1 MNKKWLVLMTAV
13 TSLLLVPTAGF
24 ASEAKSPLSMQELRS
39 TSGIGDITIQKLYF
53 DESSYLDYEGETE
66 STFNY
71 EVKDGS
77 TIRYW
82 LLDEDKVGMTVKIYD
97 ASNKVVATGQTSSSN
112 NWRVLSTFTPASKDQ
127 TYLVRVVSN
136 TGGGDE
142 PYELS
147 VRAY

>member
-1 MNKKWLVLMTAV
+1 MNKKWLILMSTVA
-13 TSLLLVPTAGF
+13 SLLLVPTAGF
-24 ASEAKSPLSMQELRS
+24 ASEANSPLSMQELRS
-39 TSGIGDITIQKLYF
+39 TSGIGDITIQKEYF
-53 DESSYLDYEGETE
+53 DESSYLDNDAETE
-66 STFNY
+66 ITFNY
-71 EVKDGS
+71 EVSHGS

-97 ASNKVVATGQTSSSN
+97 ASNKLVATGQTSSSN

-136 TGGGDE
+136 TGAGYE